1 MIRGGH
7 MLVEQSI
14 LIIVVF
20 LYGAAAALHVF
31 NLWPGARKLT
41 LFTGWLAHTGALLLR
56 SIEAGR
62 LPFANL
68 YEFTSLFSWGMILA
82 YLATGKKLKSSLA
95 GAVLAGIAAAVLAY
109 ALTMPSEIR
118 PLMAAL
124 QSNWLKFHVFAAVLA
139 YGSFALSFA
148 VAVVYLTSLRKPGVR
163 DLHILEKWIYLSI
176 AVGFTFQTLVLIT
189 GAVWAE
195 QAWGTW
201 WSWDPKE
208 TWALITWFIYAG
220 FLHARHTRS
229 WGGKRAAWTSILGFA
244 AVLFTLFGVSL
255 LLPGLH
261 SYK

>member
-1 MIRGGH
+1 M
-7 MLVEQSI
+7 EQN
-14 LIIVVF
+14 LIFIVLF
-20 LYGAAAALHVF
+20 LYGITAALFGF
-31 NLWPGARKLT
+31 NLWPGVRKTT
-41 LFTGWLAHTGALLLR
+41 LITGWLTHTGSLLLR

-68 YEFTSLFSWGMILA
+68 YEFTSLFSWGIILA
-82 YLATGKKLKSSLA
+82 YFITGKKIKSSLI
-95 GAVLAGIAAAVLAY
+95 GAVLVGIAAAALAY

-124 QSNWLKFHVFAAVLA
+124 QSSWLKFHVLVAVLA
-139 YGSFALSFA
+139 YGSFAISFA
-148 VAVVYLTSLRKPGVR
+148 IAVVYLISSRKSVNR
-163 DLHILEKWIYLSI
+163 DKHTMEKLIYQSI
-176 AVGFTFQTLVLIT
+176 AFGFTFQTLVLIT

-208 TWALITWFIYAG
+208 IWALITWFIYAG
-220 FLHARHTRS
+220 FLHARHTRN
-229 WGGKRAAWTSILGFA
+229 WGGKKAAWTSILGFA

-255 LLPGLH
+255 LLPGQH